1 MSSRRLAPPF
11 LGLTL
16 AAPVAVGLCLVVG
29 NPARAADGPTVE
41 QMLTAYRPMRPD
53 VEIET
58 PPRSEFSKCKKTVE
72 VHGKTSAWVVLGP
85 AGQVLRR
92 FADTDGD
99 RLVDQWRYYNHG
111 LEVYRD
117 IDTDRNKKPD
127 QHRWLNTGGSRWG
140 VDSKEDGSIDSWK
153 VLSPEEAVKEAL
165 YAMIHGDEKLFMSV
179 LVTRDELR
187 TIGVADSYADKI
199 MNALSEPGQ
208 KMRDAVSGSK
218 FLSDRTATTRAD
230 NLNPGTIPAE
240 EGKTHDDL
248 RVYENAM
255 AIVESNGKTGLVQVG
270 ELVRIGEV
278 WKLTQI
284 PQPIEGQNA
293 QVMAG
298 GVLMQP
304 TLAAAAAVGTTPD
317 TPAPSPETQKIL
329 TALQELDQKAP
340 LPTSPAT
347 DLATYNAKRAD
358 LLSQLVTLSKANDER
373 NQWMRQM
380 IDSIASAV
388 QMGTF
393 PAGLERLKTLE
404 SDLRNAPTKSPL
416 VPYIAY
422 RRLLADYTS
431 QQKAATTNAK
441 QQDIQKW
448 WRGELEKF
456 TKDFPTAEDAP
467 EALLQLAI
475 ANEFTGQM
483 PEAKKWYTE
492 LASNHAD
499 SKPGHRAAG
508 ALRRIDLKGK
518 AFKFSGPSLDG
529 GTINA
534 SDFPNRVLLVTYWS
548 TWCTACTQDIPVLQA
563 LYDRYRERGFEIL
576 GVNLDVNAAPVRPYL
591 KEHKIAWPQIFEPGG
606 TESGPA
612 TAFGIIVPPVMIL
625 VDREGRVHTVTTSID
640 DIKTAVP
647 ELMGDKKAAKA
658 DADTR

>member
-1 MSSRRLAPPF
+1 MSSRRLSWF
-11 LGLTL
+11 ILGV
-16 AAPVAVGLCLVVG
+16 VAFGAVLCLAG
-29 NPARAADGPTVE
+29 PASVWAADGPTVE
-41 QMLTAYRPMRPD
+41 QMLSAYRPVRPD
-53 VEIET
+53 VEFET
-58 PPRSEFSKCKKTVE
+58 PARSEFSKCKKSVE
-72 VHGKTSAWVVLGP
+72 VHGKTSGWVVLGP

-92 FADTDGD
+92 FVDTDGD
-99 RLVDQWRYYNHG
+99 HLVDQWRYYNHG

-117 IDTDRNKKPD
+117 IDTNRNKRPD
-127 QHRWLNTGGSRWG
+127 EHRWLNTGGSRWG
-140 VDSKEDGSIDSWK
+140 IDSKEDGSIDSWK
-153 VLSPEEAVKEAL
+153 VLSPEEAVREAL
-165 YAMIHGDEKLFMSV
+165 YAMIHGDEKLFTSV

-199 MNALSEPGQ
+199 MNAISEPGR

-218 FLSDRTATTRAD
+218 FLSDQSATMRAD
-230 NLNPGTIPAE
+230 NLAPGTIPAE
-240 EGKTHDDL
+240 EGKTRDDL
-248 RVYENAM
+248 IVYENAM
-255 AIVESNGKTGLVQVG
+255 AIVESQGKTGLVQVG
-270 ELVRIGEV
+270 ELVHIGDV

-347 DLATYNAKRAD
+347 ELASYNAKRAD
-358 LLSQLVTLSKANDER
+358 LLSQLVNLAKTNDER

-388 QMGTF
+388 QIGAF
-393 PAGLERLKTLE
+393 PAGLDRLKTLE
-404 SDLRNAPTKSPL
+404 AELREAPTKSPL
-416 VPYIAY
+416 IPYVAY

-431 QQKAATTNAK
+431 QQKAAATSTK
-441 QQDIQKW
+441 QQEIQKW
-448 WRGELEKF
+448 WREQMEKF
-456 TKDFPTAEDAP
+456 SKEFPTAEDAP

-475 ANEFTGQM
+475 ANEFSGQM

-492 LASNHAD
+492 LAAAHPQT
-499 SKPGHRAAG
+499 KPGHRAEG

-518 AFKFSGPSLDG
+518 PFKFSGPSLEG

-534 SDFPNRVLLVTYWS
+534 SDYPNRILLVTYWS

-563 LYDRYRERGFEIL
+563 FYDRYHEKGFEIV
-576 GVNLDVNAAPVRPYL
+576 GVNLDVTEAPVRPYL
-591 KEHKIAWPQIFEPGG
+591 KQHKIAWPQIFEPGG

-612 TAFGIIVPPVMIL
+612 TTLGIIVPPVMIL
-625 VDREGRVHTVTTSID
+625 VDREGRVATVTTSID
-640 DIKTAVP
+640 EIKTAVP

-658 DADTR
+658 ESETR

>member
-1 MSSRRLAPPF
+1 MSSRRLSCF
-11 LGLTL
+11 SLGVVAFGAVLCL
-16 AAPVAVGLCLVVG
+16 AGRAPVW
-29 NPARAADGPTVE
+29 AADGPTVE
-41 QMLTAYRPMRPD
+41 QMLSAYRPVRPD
-53 VEIET
+53 VEFET
-58 PPRSEFSKCKKTVE
+58 PARSEFSKCKKSVE
-72 VHGKTSAWVVLGP
+72 VHGKTSGWVVLGP

-92 FADTDGD
+92 FVDTDGD
-99 RLVDQWRYYNHG
+99 HLVDQWRYYNHG

-117 IDTDRNKKPD
+117 IDTNRNKRPD
-127 QHRWLNTGGSRWG
+127 EHRWLNTGGSRWG
-140 VDSKEDGSIDSWK
+140 IDSKEDGSIDSWK
-153 VLSPEEAVKEAL
+153 VLSPEEAVREAL
-165 YAMIHGDEKLFMSV
+165 YAMIHGDEKLLTSV

-199 MNALSEPGQ
+199 MNAISEPGR

-218 FLSDRTATTRAD
+218 FLSDQSATMRAD
-230 NLNPGTIPAE
+230 NLAPGTIPAE
-240 EGKTHDDL
+240 EGKTRDDL
-248 RVYENAM
+248 IVYENAM
-255 AIVESNGKTGLVQVG
+255 AIVESQGKTGLVQVG
-270 ELVRIGEV
+270 ELVHIGDV

-347 DLATYNAKRAD
+347 ELASYNAKRAD
-358 LLSQLVTLSKANDER
+358 LLSQLVTLAKTNDER

-388 QMGTF
+388 QIGAF
-393 PAGLERLKTLE
+393 PAGLDRLKTLE
-404 SDLRNAPTKSPL
+404 AELREAPTKSPL
-416 VPYIAY
+416 IPYVAY

-431 QQKAATTNAK
+431 QQKAATTSTK

-448 WRGELEKF
+448 WREQMEKF
-456 TKDFPTAEDAP
+456 TKEFPTAEDAP

-475 ANEFTGQM
+475 ANEFSGQM
-483 PEAKKWYTE
+483 PDAKKWYTE
-492 LASNHAD
+492 LATAHPQT
-499 SKPGHRAAG
+499 KPGHRAEG

-518 AFKFSGPSLDG
+518 PFKFSGPSLEG

-534 SDFPNRVLLVTYWS
+534 SDYPNRILLVTYWS

-563 LYDRYRERGFEIL
+563 FYDRYHEKGFEIV
-576 GVNLDVNAAPVRPYL
+576 GVNLDVTAAPVRPYL
-591 KEHKIAWPQIFEPGG
+591 KQHKIAWPQIFEPGG

-612 TAFGIIVPPVMIL
+612 TTLGIIVPPVMIL
-625 VDREGRVHTVTTSID
+625 VDREGRVATVTTSID
-640 DIKTAVP
+640 EIKTAVP

-658 DADTR
+658 DSDRR